1 MSGARIPSISGYNR
15 TMMSRQKLFI
25 LALAALALA
34 GLVILASGIA
44 TLDLNSS
51 PLYLLPE
58 AEQATQAPLPV
69 QNNQRTSNYLAIL
82 TLVFLIILPISLL
95 YLLISPSAR
104 RRFLIQLIQ
113 VSTIVLFLYFLSK
126 NIGKLFPN
134 LDLRLSGNLNED
146 MGSGRFELRFL
157 EPFTPHSPTWLTELL
172 SFALAAGFVYF
183 LFWLWRRWRQP
194 EGRFLSPAERL
205 VRSAQSALQQI
216 DAGQNLRDV
225 VLRCYHEM
233 TQAVAEKR
241 HLTRLE
247 YITPHEFIRSLE
259 GIDLPSEQVRRLT
272 DLFESVRYG
281 HKIPGAQ
288 ERAEAVACLN
298 AVVERLGSEP

>member
-58 AEQATQAPLPV
+58 VEQATQVPLPD
-69 QNNQRTSNYLAIL
+69 QNIQRTSNYLAIL

-126 NIGKLFPN
+126 NIGKLFPK